1 MSLTPHKIRKYN
13 MKKSLL
19 FLFSLLFLTNFAFS
33 SESDSSTTV
42 KKMVTVIPGPEYEAG
57 WLHRVFFG
65 SQWRSLWTTP
75 IVVPV
80 LDIDNFAEGLEPIK
94 RGGGF
99 QTKSLHFKGN
109 NGKYYKFRSI
119 NKDPEKV
126 LPKYFRDTFV
136 SDIVQ
141 DMISTA
147 HPLAA
152 IVAAPLLNAV
162 DVLNSQ
168 PYVLQLPTD
177 PKLGEY
183 REDFQNVFGTFAEN
197 PKDETDPELVFAGAD
212 KIVKNYK
219 IFEVLEEDNDN
230 QIDVLEFLKAR
241 LMDIIIG
248 DWDRHIGQWKWARF
262 KEGKKK
268 RWVPIPRDRDQVFS
282 LYNGLIPWMTTVAV
296 PQIEPFR
303 EDYRQVNDLT
313 WSGRFLDRRF
323 LVSIDAA
330 DWDSVTTFVQIRLT
344 DQVIEDA
351 VHRMPDE
358 WFVKEGER
366 LIHILKMRR
375 DELQEISR
383 EYYEMITKYVSI
395 YTSNKRECAEIKR
408 LDDDRVEVLIHKKD
422 KQTGEKK
429 GEPFFSQTFHRD
441 YTKEIRIDLLGGDD
455 TAVISGEVDRSIT
468 VIITGGKGNNEIIDQ
483 SVVHG
488 YFLSI
493 TPFYAADTKSI
504 IYDSGKKSRIIM
516 GPSSKLITDKA
527 PEPKP
532 FNPETDNI
540 YEKYEPQI
548 EDRGHDWKAGFWVG
562 YNSSDGLLIGG
573 GPVLYEFG
581 YRVNPYVYRMSLFL
595 AYITNIKTF
604 VLDYKGE
611 FNTLIKPLRTKLNIR
626 KLTGHLSFYGFGN
639 ETTINENL
647 EDRNFYLIRPDLF
660 DINLSFDFLFSEKH
674 YVWVGATYDNS
685 EVKFDP
691 NTILDTLNLE
701 SAEQRYQLGLNF
713 GYTLDTRDH
722 ELTPLKGVYIDFKS
736 LNYPGFLQRDNK
748 YNKMT
753 LDARAYIHSEFITT
767 SSIAFRLMGE
777 KLWGNYPLHMTALLG
792 GRANLLGYERQR
804 FSGDALAFGAVGLR
818 SYLFPLKVL
827 VPARFGF
834 SLFAESGRV
843 FYKDEDSK
851 KWHPSAGGGLW
862 LSFLDRQLTL
872 ALAVANSSEET
883 IIYFTTGFLF

>member
-1 MSLTPHKIRKYN
+1 M
-13 MKKSLL
+13 
-19 FLFSLLFLTNFAFS
+19 LFLTNVALA
-33 SESDSSTTV
+33 SEADSSTTD
-42 KKMVTVIPGPEYEAG
+42 KKIVTVIPGPEYEAG

-75 IVVPV
+75 ITVPV

-147 HPLAA
+147 HPLSA

-168 PYVLQLPTD
+168 PQILQLPSD

-183 REDFQNVFGTFAEN
+183 REDFQNEFGTFAEN

-219 IFEVLEEDNDN
+219 IFEILEEDNDN

-241 LMDIIIG
+241 LMDLIIG

-330 DWDSVTTFVQIRLT
+330 DWDSVTTFVQTRLT

-358 WFVKEGER
+358 WFAKEGER
-366 LIHILKMRR
+366 IIHILKMRR
-375 DELQEISR
+375 DGLPEISG

-408 LDDDRVEVLIHKKD
+408 LDDDRVEVLIYKKD
-422 KQTGEKK
+422 KQTGQKK
-429 GEPFFSQTFHRD
+429 GEPFFSKTFHRD

-468 VIITGGKGNNEIIDQ
+468 VIVTGGKGSDEIIDQ

-493 TPFYAADTKSI
+493 TPFYAPDTKSI
-504 IYDSGKKSRIIM
+504 IYDSGEKSRILM

-540 YEKYEPQI
+540 NDKYEPQI
-548 EDRGHDWKAGFWVG
+548 EDRGHDWKAGFWIG

-581 YRVNPYVYRMSLFL
+581 YRTNPYVYRMSLL
-595 AYITNIKTF
+595 MAYITNIKTF

-611 FNTLIKPLRTKLNIR
+611 FNTLIKPLRTKLNMR
-626 KLTGHLSFYGFGN
+626 KLTAHLNFYGFGN
-639 ETTINENL
+639 ETTINQNL
-647 EDRNFYLIRPDLF
+647 EDQDFYLIRPDLF
-660 DINLSFDFLFSEKH
+660 EINLSFDFLFSEKH
-674 YVWVGATYDNS
+674 YVWVGVTYDNS

-691 NTILDTLNLE
+691 NTILDTLQLE
-701 SAEQRYQLGLNF
+701 SAEHRSQMGINF

-736 LNYPGFLQRDNK
+736 LNYPGFLQRNNK

-777 KLWGNYPLHMTALLG
+777 KLWGNYPLHMTAFLG

-804 FSGDALAFGAVGLR
+804 FTGDALAFGAVGLR

-862 LSFLDRQLTL
+862 LSFLGRQLTL
-872 ALAVANSSEET
+872 ALAAANSSEGT
-883 IIYFTTGFLF
+883 IIYFTTGYLF